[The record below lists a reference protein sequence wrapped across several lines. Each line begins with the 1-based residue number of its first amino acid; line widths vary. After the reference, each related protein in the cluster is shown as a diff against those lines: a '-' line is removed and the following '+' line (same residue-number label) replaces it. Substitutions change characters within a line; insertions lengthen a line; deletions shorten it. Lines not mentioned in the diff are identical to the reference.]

1 MGLKHVGYVDL
12 PPHAKPG
19 GFDHA
24 AVHSRRGLL
33 YVAHTA
39 NDAVD
44 VIDCTTNT
52 YLRSLPHLTGVAGA
66 LVSESHDLVFTSN
79 RGEDTVG
86 IFSPSREESVAKVKV
101 GVGPNGL
108 AYGADHRLL
117 LAANVGDPS
126 RRGSFTVSLVDVS
139 RAAVIANIPVP
150 GRTRW
155 AVFDEES
162 GRFYVNIADPP
173 QMVVVDSAHP
183 TRLAAAFP
191 MPAQG
196 PH

>member
-1 MGLKHVGYVDL
+1 MGLQHVGYVDL

-52 YLRSLPHLTGVAGA
+52 YLRSISHLTGVAGA
-66 LVSESHDLVFTSN
+66 LVSEAHDLVFTSN

-86 IFSPSREESVAKVKV
+86 VFSPSGEAAVAQVKV
-101 GVGPNGL
+101 CVGPNGL
-108 AYGADHRLL
+108 AYDAGHRLL
-117 LAANVGDPS
+117 RVANVGGAS
-126 RRGSFTVSLVDVS
+126 
-139 RAAVIANIPVP
+139 
-150 GRTRW
+150 
-155 AVFDEES
+155 
-162 GRFYVNIADPP
+162 
-173 QMVVVDSAHP
+173 
-183 TRLAAAFP
+183 
-191 MPAQG
+191 
-196 PH
+196 